1 MFQKIKAEDLSGKG
15 VIGLSDTPELSTAEM
30 QEKFEETSR
39 SVVIPALN
47 ALIDALAAADAA
59 EQIGADQAD
68 LSGKTVQAQ
77 IGELLALIK
86 ERVKSGDIKA
96 IRVNSDNQ
104 LEVSGDGKNFEA
116 IGSSGHL
123 IVAPDGSEMPQR
135 GRLKLLNGTVS
146 DDAENNQTV
155 ISGIPGP
162 KGDTGTQGVQGEQ
175 GPEGKV
181 YIPTVAE
188 NGDLTWV
195 VEDYSGQTPQARN
208 IRGPRACRVCRGF
221 RACRER
227 PDPRAFRGRPDFRA
241 RKGRPEQ

>member
-59 EQIGADQAD
+59 EQIGADRAD

-104 LEVSGDGKNFEA
+104 LEVSEDGENYTPIRA
-116 IGSSGHL
+116 SGGGSGMVL
-123 IVAPDGSEMPQR
+123 VAPDGTQMPER
-135 GRLKLLNGTVS
+135 GKLQFANGTLA
-146 DDAENNQTV
+146 DDSGSNRIVYTAPAGGGSGGGGLSFV
-155 ISGIPGP
+155 IG
-162 KGDTGTQGVQGEQ
+162 GEQ
-175 GPEGKV
+175 PESSPALWFDTSGSGGSVSAELLEGGADAVVQAVVDEVEHPIKNATV
-181 YIPTVAE
+181 NTPPTSPHLY
-188 NGDLTWV
+188 DF
-195 VEDYSGQTPQARN
+195 N
-208 IRGPRACRVCRGF
+208 IL
-221 RACRER
+221 
-227 PDPRAFRGRPDFRA
+227 
-241 RKGRPEQ
+241 